1 MEDVRAKRPSISP
14 NRADGIPI
22 EEAPFWVLLIA
33 TPLIDAVL
41 FLGAVGFQDA
51 LGAWHGQWKPTAL
64 GALASSAILI
74 ATLSRLKPWRR
85 PKPGEPDTRP
95 PIVHFATW
103 LLGTAAF
110 AFILEGLLALI
121 WADRHPGPVGVAYV
135 MIVIAGARGLLGWA
149 ERVKKRDRK

>member
-1 MEDVRAKRPSISP
+1 MEGVRAKRLSISP
-14 NRADGIPI
+14 NRADGTPI

-33 TPLIDAVL
+33 TPLIGAVL
-41 FLGAVGFQDA
+41 FLGTVGFQDA
-51 LGAWHGQWKPTAL
+51 LGVWHGQWKPTAI
-64 GALASSAILI
+64 GTLAASAILI
-74 ATLSRLKPWRR
+74 ATLARLKPWRR
-85 PKPGEPDTRP
+85 LKPGEPDTRP
-95 PIVHFATW
+95 RLIRFATW

-149 ERVKKRDRK
+149 ERVKKRDQK